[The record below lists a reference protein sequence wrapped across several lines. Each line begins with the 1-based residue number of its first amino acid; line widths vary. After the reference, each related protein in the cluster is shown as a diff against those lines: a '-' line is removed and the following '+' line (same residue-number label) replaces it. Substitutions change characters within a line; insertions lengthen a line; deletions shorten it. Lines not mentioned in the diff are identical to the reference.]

1 MGAIQG
7 YLEKLGGN
15 FMIAA
20 FIPSLAFVTA
30 CMVAFGSLLPDT
42 FIENV
47 RSSLSPLNEN
57 GLIILLIA
65 TMMGFTLTSLNTYV
79 YKLFEGYVLPQYL
92 KPLQRIELAR
102 ARQIKKKRDLLNRKI
117 QQIEK
122 WRRNWLL

>member
-30 CMVAFGSLLPDT
+30 CMVAFSPLVPPD
-42 FIENV
+42 FIIRV
-47 RSSLSPLNEN
+47 QTSLSPLDES
-57 GLIILLIA
+57 GLVILLIA

-79 YKLFEGYVLPQYL
+79 YKLFEGYVLPEYL
-92 KPLQRIELAR
+92 NHSSELR
-102 ARQIKKKRDLLNRKI
+102 LHTKKN
-117 QQIEK
+117 
-122 WRRNWLL
+122 